1 MKHKRLLKGV
11 MALSLLGMVSV
22 GLASCQP
29 EEPPVVEKEAHNVK
43 VSELTGAKVSVDKTS
58 AKEGETVVITISEI
72 ANGKRFEAISVTGD
86 GAITLNTI
94 EEGSKYSFVMPD
106 QEVTIT
112 VTLEDYEAHAI
123 SVNEVEGFEVAIYK
137 DDTLVT
143 SAVYNDE
150 LEVRIA
156 STSEDKRVASLT
168 SEDVELNSTT
178 DPMVFTFK
186 MPDKSVALTLT
197 VEDIPTHTLTA
208 KLGEGATGKFF
219 VDGKEVNEAKEGENV
234 VFSLSIDEAFSF
246 KSITWS
252 GVELENE
259 FKTSYEFTM
268 GTSDV
273 SVEVLTEAIPSYAI
287 EINNPTGGKAIATI
301 DGKEAT
307 SARAGQTV
315 TLKLSFDA
323 HYVFT
328 SLTVNGGEVEL
339 KTVSEGLEYTFVM
352 PNETVTIDFVVEYIE
367 QEFAVKNIEI
377 IDPNVEITSE
387 FSVGQKILEGSE
399 VTITI
404 AYDDSDFGGFE
415 LILNGEVIPFTQT
428 DDYGHEFEVKFTM
441 PSKDIDVVIAP
452 LMETNESGVLFESI
466 NFVSELVSVYGI
478 KAGERYDM
486 SNYNWIND
494 VIYFFIVPKQGV
506 RINRVE
512 YFLNDQTYSTKIS
525 PDYDGTPNKYSFY
538 SYNALSGDDK
548 LRIEIDAEYVGI
560 KSISFINDEHVTIDG
575 IQEGGYTPGNEY
587 NFDITPDEGWYYID
601 CEVKT
606 ETGGYVS
613 VSTYSHDISF
623 TMPEENVIIT
633 LNVGQTKKINVED
646 NELIESYEISD
657 SSYWDDPITE
667 LAPGETA
674 YISAT
679 PKEGYEITNVYYQE
693 GKLCEVNYSGDQWH
707 FEYPEEGD
715 ILITFEIIQRRKVTI
730 SESEAFYA
738 EGLNAD
744 YVPGETVEFEL
755 FNNLGYE
762 ITKVSLDDGTEVLA
776 EDYDPN
782 GYSFV
787 MPDKDV
793 EIIVETKEVTTHT
806 LTFETPNGLG
816 AISVYDDYTGNRVN
830 SGDKVNA
837 GSELRIAVGSPS
849 TGFTLD
855 SIELVTLS
863 ENIILEEGVGGE
875 YFFNMP
881 EEDAQ
886 IVANLTEAPKH
897 LVSLNTDDGRIT
909 MSLRNGQSYGDVSVD
924 NNGYVGMEI
933 YVSVEL
939 DDPAGDY
946 YLDGAGFSV
955 KTASG
960 ADVELESSIDTS
972 RGSSITIRFIM
983 PDEEVII
990 TPSVSQYQKIVP
1002 TLTETAQKYFV
1013 FKEGS
1018 SSSSNDIDL
1027 TAGLK
1032 EGTKVYVHLNGSPEI
1047 DVDNYDY
1054 TLRVYLTK
1062 DPESLVR
1069 DEYSFYSRTDWISF
1083 VTPNEAYTVD
1093 LVITP
1098 IE

>member
-22 GLASCQP
+22 GIASCQP
-29 EEPPVVEKEAHNVK
+29 VDPPVVEKEAHNVK
-43 VSELTGAKVSVDKTS
+43 VSEIIGAKVSVDKTS
-58 AKEGETVVITISEI
+58 AKEGETVIVTISEI
-72 ANGKRFEAISVTGD
+72 VEGKKFEAISVTGD
-86 GAITLNTI
+86 SAITLETI
-94 EEGSKYSFVMPD
+94 EEGSKYSFVMPN

-112 VTLEDYEAHAI
+112 VTLGDYEAHAI

-150 LEVRIA
+150 LEVRIT
-156 STSEDKRVASLT
+156 STSEDKRFVSLT

-186 MPDKSVALTLT
+186 MIDKAVALALT
-197 VEDIPTHTLTA
+197 VEDIPTHTLSA

-287 EINNPTGGKAIATI
+287 EINNPTGGKVTATI
-301 DGKEAT
+301 DGKEVN
-307 SARAGQTV
+307 SARAGQTI

-328 SLTVNGGEVEL
+328 SLTVNGGEVDLE
-339 KTVSEGLEYTFVM
+339 TVSEGLEYTFVM
-352 PNETVTIDFVVEYIE
+352 PSEAVTIDFAVDYIE
-367 QEFAVKNIEI
+367 QEFAVKSIEI

-399 VTITI
+399 VTLTIT
-404 AYDDSDFGGFE
+404 YDEYDFAGFE
-415 LILNGEVIPFTQT
+415 LILNDGVIPFTQT

-452 LMETNESGVLFESI
+452 LTGESENGNLLQSL
-466 NFVSELVSVYGI
+466 NYDSSLVDVYGVKEGAYYNLGNYEYLYFYVI
-478 KAGERYDM
+478 PKAGVKINSLKYF
-486 SNYNWIND
+486 IND
-494 VIYFFIVPKQGV
+494 ETSGTTIY
-506 RINRVE
+506 E
-512 YFLNDQTYSTKIS
+512 DYST
-525 PDYDGTPNKYSFY
+525 PNLYYFYINSYSG
-538 SYNALSGDDK
+538 LETGDV
-548 LRIEIDAEYVGI
+548 LNITIEAEYVGVKYI
-560 KSISFINDEHVTIDG
+560 TFVNDEHVTIDG
-575 IQEGGYTPGNEY
+575 LQEGGYTPGNEY

-601 CEVKT
+601 CEVET
-606 ETGGYVS
+606 ENGGYVY

-623 TMPEENVIIT
+623 TMPEENVTIT
-633 LNVGQTKKINVED
+633 LNVAQTKKINVEE
-646 NELIESYEISD
+646 NEYIESYEITD
-657 SSYWDDPITE
+657 SSYWGDPITE
-667 LAPGETA
+667 LAPGQTA

-679 PKEGYEITNVYYQE
+679 PKEGYEIINVYYQE

-707 FEYPEEGD
+707 FEYPEEGN
-715 ILITFEIIQRRKVTI
+715 ILITFEITQRRKVAI
-730 SESEAFYA
+730 SESEAFTV

-762 ITKVSLDDGTEVLA
+762 VTKVSLDDGTEILA
-776 EDYDPN
+776 DEYDSN

-787 MPDKDV
+787 MPDNDV
-793 EIIVETKEVTTHT
+793 EIIVETKEVATHV
-806 LTFETPNGLG
+806 LTFEAPNGIG
-816 AISVYDDYTGNRVN
+816 TISVYDEYTSNKLN
-830 SGDKVNA
+830 SGDEVNA
-837 GSELRIAVGSPS
+837 GSELRISLSNPDI
-849 TGFTLD
+849 GFTLD
-855 SIELVTLS
+855 SVGLVTQS
-863 ENIILEEGVGGE
+863 GEATIEEGVGGE
-875 YFFNMP
+875 YFFTMP
-881 EEDAQ
+881 EEDAE
-886 IVANLTEAPKH
+886 IVLHLTESPKH
-897 LVSLNTDDGRIT
+897 LVSLDTEDERVT
-909 MSLRNGQSYGDVSVD
+909 MSLLNGQPYGDPSAD

-933 YVSVEL
+933 YVTVEL
-939 DDPAGDY
+939 NDLTGDY
-946 YLDGAGFSV
+946 YLDGAGFTV

-960 ADVELESSIDTS
+960 ADVKLESSIDTS
-972 RGSSITIRFIM
+972 RGTSITIRFIM
-983 PDEEVII
+983 PNEEVII
-990 TPSVSQYQKIVP
+990 TPLVSQYKKIVP

-1013 FKEGS
+1013 FKDGS
-1018 SSSSNDIDL
+1018 SSYSNEIDL

-1032 EGTKVYVHLNGSPEI
+1032 EGTKVYAHLNGSPEI

-1054 TLRVYLTK
+1054 TLRVYFTD
-1062 DPESLVR
+1062 DPDSLVR
-1069 DEYSFYSRTDWISF
+1069 EEYSFYSATDWISF
-1083 VTPNEAYTVD
+1083 DTPNEAYTID

-1098 IE
+1098 KA